1 MQYKPP
7 TGYLIR
13 QSVNRYAALCLITIG
28 LFLLV
33 RLIEIL
39 YISGKAGYPPGSTFL
54 MLYGMRYDLMLA
66 LRFSALLMLPFI
78 VIDNLSK
85 VTARVLFI
93 LSALTVML
101 ADLMLLQYFAIHK
114 IPLGSEILN
123 YSFPEIVLAVKS
135 SGELNF
141 VNLLALGLFV
151 LISLLAFLK
160 WSALELSRDLTV
172 VVIVLILFSVLPFNS
187 TNPDRIDFRNDLRRN
202 ITANKVNALAAELVT
217 HYLK

>member
-7 TGYLIR
+7 TGYLVR
-13 QSVNRYAALCLITIG
+13 QSVNRYATLCLITIG

-39 YISGKAGYPPGSTFL
+39 YISGNAGYPPGSTFL

-85 VTARVLFI
+85 VTARVFFI
-93 LSALTVML
+93 LSALAVLL

-123 YSFPEIVLAVKS
+123 YSFQEIIRTVKS
-135 SGELNF
+135 SGELNL
-141 VNLLALGLFV
+141 VNLLVVGLFV
-151 LISLLAFLK
+151 LTALLAFLK
-160 WSALELSRDLTV
+160 WSARELSRDLTV